1 MQQQAR
7 VVIIGGGVI
16 GCSILYHLTKQ
27 GWTDVV
33 LVERKELT
41 AGSTWHAAGGFHTI
55 NGNANI
61 ARLQAYTCGIYK
73 EIQALSGQDVGA
85 HYVGG
90 LLVAATEQRWE
101 FLRAEHARHHV
112 LGIESEL
119 LGPAEIA
126 KLCPIMDM
134 SEVIGA
140 IFDPLEGYLDPSG
153 ATHAYAM
160 AARAAGAKIC
170 RHTMVESLAQ
180 RPGGEW
186 EVRTDKGTIIAEHV
200 VNAAG
205 LWAREVGRMAGIE
218 LPLIP
223 MEHHYLITEDLPE
236 LKGQP
241 EMPSIADLDGGLYLR
256 QEHSGMLLGV
266 YERNAVPWA
275 IAGTPWNYA
284 EDELLIPDLDR
295 LGDDLT
301 RGFERYPAIANA
313 GIKRIVNGPFT
324 FSPDGNPLV
333 GPIAGL
339 PNYWVACGIMAGFV
353 QGGGIGRSLA
363 EWIIDGQ
370 PSIDVYGM
378 DIARFDPMLPEP
390 VTIAR
395 AREFYGRRFDIPYPN
410 ETWPVGRPFKTSP
423 LYAAHEARGAVFMS
437 SFGFEAPAY
446 FVPSGAAFEETP
458 TFRRSNAFDIIGDEC
473 RAVRSGVGIIDMSA
487 ISKFQI
493 EGADA
498 EAFLRRVIASP
509 LPAVGHTLPALL
521 LSAVG
526 KIIGDLNV
534 SRLANECYLLTAPT
548 FMQAVY
554 MRWFEKHRQGFDV
567 LVRNMTD
574 DLGGLFVAG
583 PRAVELIDALSG
595 HHKIGSVIGPGE
607 LTDGALGYAPCHV
620 FKSDRIGEIGFEL
633 YTPTVYLYPLYRQ
646 LLAAGTDMGVR
657 DIGVRAFST
666 LVMEHAPGTTLREM
680 SQDHSVAECGYDHLL
695 DRERND
701 YIGQDAAVAGLSEE
715 PEFRLVAL
723 RVDTADADPA
733 GEEPVWVG
741 DHYAGATSSGYYGH
755 TVGYAMAMAFLDKVG
770 RAEGAVLEVSVL
782 GERRPARIVPIPFP
796 KA

>member
-1 MQQQAR
+1 MLQQAR

-73 EIQALSGQDVGA
+73 EIEALSGQDVGA

-90 LLVAATEQRWE
+90 LLVAASKQRWE

-119 LGPAEIA
+119 LGPAEIS

-134 SEVIGA
+134 ADVIGA
-140 IFDPLEGYLDPSG
+140 IYDPLEGYLDPSG

-160 AARAAGAKIC
+160 AARAAGATIY
-170 RHTMVESLAQ
+170 RHTMVEGLTRRAE
-180 RPGGEW
+180 GAW
-186 EVRTDKGTIIAEHV
+186 DVLTDKGTIIAEHV

-205 LWAREVGRMAGIE
+205 LWAREVGRMAGVQ

-266 YERNAVPWA
+266 YERNALPWA
-275 IAGTPWNYA
+275 VAGTPWDYA
-284 EDELLIPDLDR
+284 ENELLIPDLDR
-295 LGDDLT
+295 ISDELT
-301 RGFERYPAIANA
+301 RGFERYPAIARA
-313 GIKRIVNGPFT
+313 GLKRIVNGPFT

-333 GPIAGL
+333 GPISGL

-378 DIARFDPMLPEP
+378 DIARFDPRLPEP

-446 FVPSGAAFEETP
+446 FAPTGAVFEETP
-458 TFRRSNAFDIIGDEC
+458 TFHRSNAFDLIGDEC
-473 RAVRSGVGIIDMSA
+473 RAVRSAVGVVDMSA
-487 ISKFQI
+487 VSKFRI
-493 EGADA
+493 EGAVA
-498 EAFLRRVIASP
+498 EAFLRKVIASP
-509 LPAVGHTLPALL
+509 LPQVGRTLPALL
-521 LSAVG
+521 LSATG
-526 KIIGDLNV
+526 RIIGDLNV
-534 SRLANECYLLTAPT
+534 SRLAERSYLLTAPT

-554 MRWFEKHRQGFDV
+554 MRWFEDHAAGIDV
-567 LVRNMTD
+567 DISNVTD
-574 DLGGLFVAG
+574 ELGCLFVAG
-583 PRAVELIDALSG
+583 PRAAPLIDALSG
-595 HHKIGSVIGPGE
+595 HHRVGSAIAAGE
-607 LTDGALGYAPCHV
+607 LIDMPIGYAPCHV
-620 FKSDRIGEIGFEL
+620 LASDRIGERGFEL

-646 LLAAGTDMGVR
+646 LMAAGADLGVR
-657 DIGVRAFST
+657 DFGIRAFST
-666 LVMEHAPGTTLREM
+666 LAMEHAPGTTLREM
-680 SQDHSVAECGYDHLL
+680 SQDHTVAECGYGELL
-695 DRERND
+695 DRTRAD
-701 YIGQDAAVAGLSEE
+701 YIGCGPAIADLASA
-715 PEFRLVAL
+715 PEYRLVAL
-723 RVDTADADPA
+723 RVDTVDADPA

-741 DHYAGATSSGYYGH
+741 NSYVGATSSGYYGH
-755 TVGYAMAMAFLDKVG
+755 TVGYAMAMAFLNDAG
-770 RAEGAVLEVSVL
+770 RAEGAALEVSVL
-782 GERRPARIVPIPFP
+782 GERRPARIVSLPFP
-796 KA
+796 RA